1 MAATAALTV
10 GTLSVAAAASTS
22 GRSGLP
28 VGDLSGVGPPYQLT
42 IATEPAASTAAG
54 SHFSLVVTVQD
65 QVGNVVASDN
75 STVVTL
81 SIDPGT
87 GTLGAAMQCDLD
99 PVTDGSGLA
108 SFSCS
113 INTPGSSYQLTA
125 TASGLV
131 TAITTPFDIAS
142 GTASKLALVGRPPPR
157 WVAGRGTRVKVVVE
171 DASGDIVTTSSS
183 KVSMAISAAANE
195 FRCAVNPVVSVK
207 GQASF
212 GCTMDR
218 SGSSYRLTAA
228 SPGLQSAK
236 STSFAVMSSSAA
248 KLAFA
253 RQPPTHARVNGSFSF
268 QVAVDDRFGNL
279 VASSRAA
286 IGVAPIGVRAAL
298 LACTANPVR
307 ATAGRARFVCRVTH
321 AEHRLL
327 IRARG
332 IRVVAATS
340 TSLSIS

>member
-1 MAATAALTV
+1 MVATAAITV

-28 VGDLSGVGPPYQLT
+28 VGDLSGVGPPYQLA

-54 SHFSLVVTVQD
+54 SHFSLVVSVQD

-87 GTLGAAMQCDLD
+87 GTLGAAMQCDLN
-99 PVTDGSGLA
+99 PVTDASGLA

-113 INTPGSSYQLTA
+113 INTSGSSYQLTA
-125 TASGLV
+125 TAPGLV
-131 TAITTPFDIAS
+131 TAISTSFDIAS
-142 GTASKLALVGRPPPR
+142 GTASKLALVGQPPRR
-157 WVAGRGTRVKVVVE
+157 WVAGSATAVKVVLE
-171 DASGDIVTTSSS
+171 DASGDVVTTSSA

-195 FRCAVNPVVSVK
+195 FRCAANPVAPVK

-212 GCTMDR
+212 ACTMDR
-218 SGSSYRLTAA
+218 SGSSYTLAA
-228 SPGLQSAK
+228 TSPGLQSAR
-236 STSFAVMSSSAA
+236 STSFAVVSSVAA
-248 KLAFA
+248 RLAFA
-253 RQPPTHARVNGSFSF
+253 RQPPVHARVNGSFSF
-268 QVAVDDRFGNL
+268 QIAVDDRFGNL
-279 VASSRAA
+279 VGPSRAA
-286 IGVAPIGVRAAL
+286 ISVAPIGGRAAW

-321 AEHRLL
+321 AAHRLL

-332 IRVVAATS
+332 NRVVAATS